1 MAITYR
7 DLLENIQNMSPEQLN
22 QTVTV
27 FVTGVGEFYSLVEDF
42 PIVEA
47 KAETNDVLD
56 PGHPYLVI

>member
-1 MAITYR
+1 MAISYR
-7 DLLENIQNMSPEQLN
+7 DLLENLQTMKPEQLE

-47 KAETNDVLD
+47 QAESNDQLD